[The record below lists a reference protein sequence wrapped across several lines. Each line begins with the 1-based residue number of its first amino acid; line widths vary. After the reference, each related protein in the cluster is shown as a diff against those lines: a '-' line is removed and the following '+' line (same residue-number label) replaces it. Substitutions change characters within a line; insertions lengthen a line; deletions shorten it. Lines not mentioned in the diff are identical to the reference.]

1 MSALEILMNIS
12 SNENLACYD
21 FRYCLVDSDKHP
33 FTINNVFARPNQSE
47 DFVKIDELLDAGIKT
62 LDSYEGLGVSVQA
75 SNICAIDIDHCAS
88 NKFDIKSLDSRA
100 KDIIEMVKDFAY
112 VEFSFSGNGV
122 RIFFKAHKIDNYEQI
137 YYTKNSKENIEYYYP
152 EGSARYVTITGKT
165 IINNCIK
172 TLTYGEQQKL
182 MMFLSKYMKRKHEL
196 HDNNVVE
203 HKDDRTLEDLMKLVK
218 YRYMTN
224 NSFQDV
230 WFSLAPGSG
239 HDESERDYKLI
250 AEIYDNITKDKDK
263 IKQIFEQSPF
273 FKSKDWKHVNK
284 WTKQDF
290 RYFNYVFERVQQK
303 HRS

>member
-1 MSALEILMNIS
+1 
-12 SNENLACYD
+12 
-21 FRYCLVDSDKHP
+21 
-33 FTINNVFARPNQSE
+33 
-47 DFVKIDELLDAGIKT
+47 
-62 LDSYEGLGVSVQA
+62 
-75 SNICAIDIDHCAS
+75 
-88 NKFDIKSLDSRA
+88 
-100 KDIIEMVKDFAY
+100 
-112 VEFSFSGNGV
+112 
-122 RIFFKAHKIDNYEQI
+122 
-137 YYTKNSKENIEYYYP
+137 
-152 EGSARYVTITGKT
+152 
-165 IINNCIK
+165 
-172 TLTYGEQQKL
+172 
-182 MMFLSKYMKRKHEL
+182 
-196 HDNNVVE
+196 
-203 HKDDRTLEDLMKLVK
+203 MKLVK